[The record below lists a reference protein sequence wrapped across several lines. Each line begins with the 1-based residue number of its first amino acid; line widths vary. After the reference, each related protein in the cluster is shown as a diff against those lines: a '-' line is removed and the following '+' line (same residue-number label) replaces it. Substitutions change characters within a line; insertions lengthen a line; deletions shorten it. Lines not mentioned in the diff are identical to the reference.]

1 MANAKKIPS
10 FHYENCVSCSICVQ
24 ACPAGAIDLTKP
36 GRSGRYRNLFPELVN
51 ERCTGCALCVKSC
64 PMECINMQAV
74 YDGE

>member
-24 ACPAGAIDLTKP
+24 ACPAGALDLTKP

-51 ERCTGCALCVKSC
+51 ERCIGWALCVKSC